1 MPRPR
6 IHRPRSR
13 TLPTASPLAIN
24 TRRAALAALAILLS
38 YVTSSCDS
46 LSFQQAPEPAMPTAP
61 PAPVQAP
68 APPMNVARLLNGNWM
83 ATYPGG
89 PLRVVIGLDQ
99 MLRGRNYVATLVDGN
114 KNIPPGQVVWKGTV
128 DPNVP
133 GIIIADQIC
142 AEHGFLQ
149 ARWVKARILVRDAS
163 NFREELVNPTDCHG
177 FPVKFIRVGL
187 APTSPVTD

>member
-1 MPRPR
+1 
-6 IHRPRSR
+6 
-13 TLPTASPLAIN
+13 
-24 TRRAALAALAILLS
+24 
-38 YVTSSCDS
+38 
-46 LSFQQAPEPAMPTAP
+46 MPTAP
-61 PAPVQAP
+61 PAPVQPP
-68 APPMNVARLLNGNWM
+68 APPLNVARLLNGNWM

-133 GIIIADQIC
+133 GIVIADQIC

-163 NFREELVNPTDCHG
+163 YFPRRTRESHRLPRLSGEVHPRRTCSD
-177 FPVKFIRVGL
+177 R
-187 APTSPVTD
+187 PVTD

>member
-1 MPRPR
+1 MLRPR
-6 IHRPRSR
+6 IHRTCSP
-13 TLPTASPLAIN
+13 TLSTASPLAIKA
-24 TRRAALAALAILLS
+24 RRAALASLAILFA
-38 YVTSSCDS
+38 YAVSSCNS
-46 LSFQQAPEPAMPTAP
+46 QSFQYAEEPPMPTPP